1 MSLVTYSDKEACK
14 ERILAFKDALELLD
28 GKWTLCILQTLSTT
42 SPMKF
47 KDLQESIAGISPKVL
62 SKELRVMEENLLI
75 TRTVN
80 NTKPITVSYSITK
93 HAGETQSVVHAL
105 LEFGLKHRKKIKGKE
120 S

>member
-1 MSLVTYSDKEACK
+1 MSLVKDSDKEACK
-14 ERILAFKDALELLD
+14 ERILAFKDALELLG
-28 GKWTLCILQTLSTT
+28 GKWTLCILQTLST
-42 SPMKF
+42 SSAIKF
-47 KDLQESIAGISPKVL
+47 KDLQASIAGISSKVL

-80 NTKPITVSYSITK
+80 NTKPITVSYSITN
-93 HAGETQSVVHAL
+93 HAGETQSVVNAL